1 MARLS
6 TNPNDFCFAD
16 IPLTRVMQWAIE
28 PTYLASAANNP
39 QLCLKRRTEGGRM
52 IAGLTHLA
60 LAATLAG
67 AAGDQLFPWNKQK
80 REFHAKTFA
89 FAGIP
94 SSGYL
99 WPPQATPS
107 FARSVVNYCSLSA
120 NKHAIIIIPWKGGSH
135 PGFTCGKVV
144 RSISGQ
150 KMLEFSPFAMRE
162 IL

>member
-1 MARLS
+1 
-6 TNPNDFCFAD
+6 
-16 IPLTRVMQWAIE
+16 
-28 PTYLASAANNP
+28 
-39 QLCLKRRTEGGRM
+39 M

-94 SSGYL
+94 SSPAIFGSAASITIL
-99 WPPQATPS
+99 
-107 FARSVVNYCSLSA
+107 RSVVNYCSLSA

-135 PGFTCGKVV
+135 RGFTCGKVV